1 MSRQQLLLAKIES
14 VYDTDPTPD
23 DSNAIQTID
32 LSVERYAGDR
42 ISRELDRHLLG
53 GMEQINVNPQ
63 TIIAFATEVAS
74 SGAAGTAPP
83 VGVLL
88 RACGFEEDI
97 TAATD
102 AQYQLPDDQS
112 TLLDGDSITCWT
124 YLDQAGF
131 VQKTT
136 GVRGMGLTMT
146 MSRGQIPRFNF
157 SDLIGTYN
165 RPAAGSMPTGIDWSA
180 WRDPLPFTNANVP
193 TLTLDSVSACVES
206 FELNFGLEGGRRNLP
221 GCQSTRITNYAT
233 TGQIKI
239 EAPAIGTKDWY
250 AKAEAHDGTSLVALS
265 LQIGNDAGDIVTV
278 AASSVQIVNITEDEM
293 EEGDTAFVLDLSFV
307 DRPIITFK

>member
-1 MSRQQLLLAKIES
+1 
-14 VYDTDPTPD
+14 
-23 DSNAIQTID
+23 
-32 LSVERYAGDR
+32 
-42 ISRELDRHLLG
+42 
-53 GMEQINVNPQ
+53 
-63 TIIAFATEVAS
+63 
-74 SGAAGTAPP
+74 
-83 VGVLL
+83 
-88 RACGFEEDI
+88 
-97 TAATD
+97 
-102 AQYQLPDDQS
+102 
-112 TLLDGDSITCWT
+112 
-124 YLDQAGF
+124 
-131 VQKTT
+131 
-136 GVRGMGLTMT
+136 
-146 MSRGQIPRFNF
+146 
-157 SDLIGTYN
+157 
-165 RPAAGSMPTGIDWSA
+165 MPTGIDWSA